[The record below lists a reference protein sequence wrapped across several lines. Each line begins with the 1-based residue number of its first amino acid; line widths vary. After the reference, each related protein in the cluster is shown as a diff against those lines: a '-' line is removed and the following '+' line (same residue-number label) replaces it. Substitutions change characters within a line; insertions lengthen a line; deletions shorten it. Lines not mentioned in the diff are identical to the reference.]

1 MTVAPNRRRP
11 LSELRTY
18 TLGRRRPP
26 FNPLYADYIVY
37 EQLCHEFMN
46 LPRARAAFLH
56 GGLVWRLALHSLG
69 FDHLPSVLDGI
80 STEAVPFGELLI
92 GDGGQT
98 HYDDGLSEEEINFMC
113 GTYYIEHRDGQE
125 VVSWWPQPNAWNVS
139 GLNVGFWSARCEDW
153 FQGRLGNIREGV
165 SRMRH
170 SLTKDTN
177 GPMTSAQWKH
187 SLKFQPA
194 TNKIMHN
201 VSAASYDFM
210 TRAPGKS
217 FPTSFLI
224 HAHEV
229 CIVWRT

>member
-1 MTVAPNRRRP
+1 MTVTPNRRRP
-11 LSELRTY
+11 LSELHTY
-18 TLGRRRPP
+18 TLGHRRPP

-37 EQLCHEFMN
+37 EQLRHEFMN

-56 GGLVWRLALHSLG
+56 GGLVWWLALHSLG

-80 STEAVPFGELLI
+80 STEAVLFGELLI

-125 VVSWWPQPNAWNVS
+125 VVSWWPWPNAWNVS

-153 FQGRLGNIREGV
+153 FQGRLGNIREGNA
-165 SRMRH
+165 
-170 SLTKDTN
+170 N
-177 GPMTSAQWKH
+177 GPMTSAQWKR

-194 TNKIMHN
+194 TNKIMRN

-224 HAHEV
+224 HTHEV